1 MRGECGHGFRDGC
14 AVFGIGKCGAELR
27 DERLERLGVG
37 GGERGV
43 EEAGGV
49 CRRGTDDRGFRP
61 VVCGFRENRD
71 EMADRFVGQFEIAK
85 RDDRFETDA
94 RVGVVEQFRDRRR
107 DLDVRRQRDNFERVF
122 THCGVRVVQRD
133 CERWGIEFAETRERP
148 NGEHTGLR
156 RFFRRDDLSERGRV
170 AGFSRLDEKPERVVA
185 DVTVWMIERGNQL
198 RARRF
203 PREFRDRERFRL
215 VVLHAPD
222 AAEVVVAIRPHRR
235 AGRAVL
241 RAARVVVNHG
251 LVVEI
256 DDVKR
261 AVGTD
266 ARLDRTPPV
275 IFPLHELGFLAAFFL
290 LRVERHAV
298 GCRELVVHDVD
309 RRLGG
314 EVAAVP
320 FFRPRATLV
329 DRAPGGGGERTDLIN
344 LHVGLL
350 IVVHQRICF
359 LPDDVRL
366 PARGVA
372 DFSAREDALR
382 HDDMHE
388 HLAAGRLSEEHLV
401 VPGDVE
407 SPSIAALG
415 TELLERRTVRLEA
428 HHARAHVTKV
438 LAAIGRFRMPGAVS
452 ERRVNPAVVA
462 PAQIVDDRVRVAG
475 AESGVEFRHGVRL
488 AGALRVAEPEDV
500 RRLRDDHA
508 VLVKDHARREFE
520 AFVKDVLFLE
530 NAVRVGIAEDRDFV
544 GRGAVCDVAAF
555 HEAARVFPRVGL
567 WHAATVWILGRL
579 GHPHAA
585 LPVPIDIHRLVDE
598 RLGRDERHFEIGM
611 HHGFRGRFLRQ
622 TRPAIGITQR
632 GEFLPRAEFVR
643 VFPLRR
649 PRDAAQQDR
658 AEIGS
663 REVHMQMAGD
673 RDERAVAVFL
683 IHPHLGLDVIDA
695 DFFPAL
701 GELLRPC
708 AGLRVARRR
717 VRRVGCG
724 EHADVRRE
732 IHIVVNLVV
741 HVEVRRVFRDR
752 VFAVGKVERHRA
764 FEPFG
769 LALLPRA
776 ADERFIPVVRRL
788 GVRHRRRVQDDETA
802 AAFHKIVHRRLLRG
816 CHVAAPV
823 AVDDDHVGAGKLR
836 VGGKFRRAVGLR
848 AALIQQRQPVFQ
860 KRGMIVRAR
869 PVCLRSREN
878 EHAQRRFRPRDDGGE
893 KDAQQRDEEQFC
905 FHGKMAEEGILC
917 RKLPLRL
924 VVCWTWW

>member
-1 MRGECGHGFRDGC
+1 
-14 AVFGIGKCGAELR
+14 
-27 DERLERLGVG
+27 
-37 GGERGV
+37 
-43 EEAGGV
+43 
-49 CRRGTDDRGFRP
+49 
-61 VVCGFRENRD
+61 
-71 EMADRFVGQFEIAK
+71 MANRFVGQFEIAK

-107 DLDVRRQRDNFERVF
+107 DLDVPCQRDNFERVF

-133 CERWGIEFAETRERP
+133 CERWGVEFAETRERP

-156 RFFRRDDLSERGRV
+156 RFFQRDDLSERGRV

-185 DVTVWMIERGNQL
+185 DVAVRMIERRDQL
-198 RARRF
+198 RARRIF
-203 PREFRDRERFRL
+203 REFRDRERLRL

-222 AAEVVVAIRPHRR
+222 AAEVVVAVRPHRR

-241 RAARVVVNHG
+241 RAARVVVDHG

-256 DDVKR
+256 DDVKG

-275 IFPLHELGFLAAFFL
+275 IFPLHELRLLAAFFL
-290 LRVERHAV
+290 RRVEGHAV
-298 GCRELVVHDVD
+298 LRHELVVDDVD

-314 EVAAVP
+314 EIAAVP

-329 DRAPGGGGERTDLIN
+329 DRAARRRSELSHLID
-344 LHVGLL
+344 LHVSLL
-350 IVVHQRICF
+350 VIRHQRICF

-366 PARGVA
+366 PARRVA

-382 HDDMHE
+382 HNDVHE
-388 HLAAGRLSEEHLV
+388 NLAAGRLREEHFV
-401 VPGDVE
+401 VPSDVE
-407 SPSIAALG
+407 SPSVAALG
-415 TELLERRTVRLEA
+415 TELLERRAIRFEA
-428 HHARAHVTKV
+428 HHTRAHVAEI
-438 LAAIGRFRMPGAVS
+438 LAAVGRFRMPGAVA
-452 ERRVNPAVVA
+452 ERRIDPAVVA

-475 AESGVEFRHGVRL
+475 AESGVELRHRVGF
-488 AGALRVAEPEDV
+488 AGALRVAQPEDV
-500 RRLRDDHA
+500 RRLRNDHA
-508 VLVKDHARREFE
+508 VFVKNHARREFE
-520 AFVKDVLFLE
+520 AFVKDVLFLV
-530 NAVRVGIAEDRDFV
+530 NTVRVGIAEDRDFV
-544 GRGAVCDVAAF
+544 SRGAVRDVAAF
-555 HEAARVFPRVGL
+555 HEAARVFPRIGL
-567 WHAATVWILGRL
+567 RHAAPVRILGRL

-585 LPVPIDIHRLVDE
+585 PSVPIDIHRFVNQ
-598 RLGRDERHFEIGM
+598 RLGGDQRHFEIGM
-611 HHGFRGRFLRQ
+611 HHGFRDCLFRQ
-622 TRPAIGITQR
+622 TRPAFGITQR
-632 GEFLPRAEFVR
+632 RQFLLRAEFVGIR
-643 VFPLRR
+643 ALAR
-649 PRDAAQQDR
+649 PRDAAQQNR
-658 AEIGS
+658 AEI
-663 REVHMQMAGD
+663 RARKIHMQMSGD
-673 RDERAVAVFL
+673 AHKRAVAVFF
-683 IHPHLGLDVIDA
+683 IHPYLRLDVIDA

-717 VRRVGCG
+717 VRRVGRR

-732 IHIVVNLVV
+732 IHVVVNLVV
-741 HVEVRRVFRDR
+741 HVEVRRVLRDR

-776 ADERFIPVVRRL
+776 ADERFIPIVRRL
-788 GVRHRRRVQDDETA
+788 IVRHRPRVQDDEPA
-802 AAFHKIVHRRLLRG
+802 ATFHKFVHRRLLHG

-836 VGGKFRRAVGLR
+836 VGGKFQRAVGLR

-878 EHAQRRFRPRDDGGE
+878 EHAQRRLRPRDGGGE

-905 FHGKMAEEGILC
+905 FHGKMAEEGILS
-917 RKLPLRL
+917 RKLPLGL